1 MSTLSI
7 LINQLG
13 MFVIYVLAGIIL
25 IRTKVLNRENM
36 EVVSRL
42 VIKLALP
49 VMIFTNTV
57 NGVDKEMLFHSL
69 SILGIAFFMYICLF
83 GLSFLSGKLFHL
95 QGDHQQLYSAMSAF
109 GNIGFMGIPIV
120 TSIFPE
126 RGMLY
131 ISVFT
136 MIDQLMLWTV
146 GVRLTSKA
154 GNRVEKV
161 SEIQSS
167 CGQVKADRKNVA
179 VGRSATDRTV
189 DKRVSFDFKKLI
201 NPVTVAIV
209 LSLIFILAGIQLPE
223 ILNTAFSKIG
233 ATATPLAMIY
243 LGGVF
248 ACMDVRKYVCKLDY
262 YGIVV
267 IKMLIFPVIFYL
279 IQGLLPISAEIRMTM
294 TLTSAMPVMSSV
306 VMMANAYGTDGDYAM
321 GGILVTTVC
330 SIVTLPLVYWILQ
343 FI

>member
-13 MFVIYVLAGIIL
+13 MFVIYILAGIIL

-154 GNRVEKV
+154 GDRVEKV

-209 LSLIFILAGIQLPE
+209 LSLIFILTGISLPE

>member
-1 MSTLSI
+1 MSTLNI
-7 LINQLG
+7 LLNQIG
-13 MFVIYVLAGIIL
+13 MFVIYILAGIIL
-25 IRTKVLNRENM
+25 IRTHVLNRENM

-57 NGVDKEMLFHSL
+57 NGVDKQMLFHSL
-69 SILGIAFFMYICLF
+69 PILGIAFFMYICLF
-83 GLSFLSGKLFHL
+83 GLSFLSGKILHL

-154 GNRVEKV
+154 EDTVENTSKN
-161 SEIQSS
+161 SS
-167 CGQVKADRKNVA
+167 QCGKNVGA
-179 VGRSATDRTV
+179 VKHSA
-189 DKRVSFDFKKLI
+189 FDFKKMI

-209 LSLIFILAGIQLPE
+209 LAE

-248 ACMDVRKYVCKLDY
+248 ACMDVKKYICKLDY
-262 YGIVV
+262 YGIVA
-267 IKMLIFPVIFYL
+267 IKMLIFPVLFYL
-279 IQGLLPISAEIRMTM
+279 ILGLLPISAEIRMTM

-330 SIVTLPLVYWILQ
+330 SIVTLPFVYWVLQ

>member
-57 NGVDKEMLFHSL
+57 NGVDKEMLFLSL

-154 GNRVEKV
+154 GDRVEKV

>member
-1 MSTLSI
+1 MSTLNI

-13 MFVIYVLAGIIL
+13 MFVIYIMAGIIL
-25 IRTKVLNRENM
+25 IRTHVLNRENM

-57 NGVDKEMLFHSL
+57 NGVNKEMLFNSL
-69 SILGIAFFMYICLF
+69 PILGIAFFMYICLF

-154 GNRVEKV
+154 GDRVEKV

-179 VGRSATDRTV
+179 AGRSAADRTV

-209 LSLIFILAGIQLPE
+209 LSLIFILTGIQLPE

-248 ACMDVRKYVCKLDY
+248 ACMDVRKYICKLDY

-279 IQGLLPISAEIRMTM
+279 ILGLLPISAEIRMTM

>member
-154 GNRVEKV
+154 GDRVEKV